1 MGDFETG
8 FAAGLIIG
16 SSNKSGDTPT
26 PEPTPEK
33 WTYPSN
39 WLQLPEPAE
48 NQIVM
53 LVDNNGGIINQDTY
67 YLFAPNITYETD
79 TNTTINYGDGTGE
92 LPIDHVNTDKS
103 TSWIENIYGHIYEAG
118 SGHNT
123 GNSEQWIVTITF
135 DTSKEIGTEY
145 FYKLINYTYSPTA
158 KMPVLA
164 IKIGHSG
171 YIGNRSNTGSYNLDC
186 SGNLQYAKIC
196 HGDFD
201 FYFSYAHYLHKVELH
216 DEITNLP
223 QMAFQNCYGL
233 FDINLDNITE
243 IGQFAFYNCRCLD
256 PSGKMPNLTTIG
268 NQAFA
273 FTGITNLDFPRLE
286 TIGSSAFY
294 YTVDFKKITLA
305 PETLTSIGVNTFT
318 NCIALEAVNLPYVT
332 SAGNTAFSSCTNL
345 KTVDL
350 RSCESFGTNVFQTD
364 YNLSKCVLK
373 SGVDITGQFSS
384 CPNVEIEYMEV

>member
-1 MGDFETG
+1 M
-8 FAAGLIIG
+8 LIG
-16 SSNKSGDTPT
+16 AYQEGGGTPT
-26 PEPTPEK
+26 EEK
-33 WTYPSN
+33 WEYPSN
-39 WLQLPEPAE
+39 WLSLPEPAE

-67 YLFAPNITYETD
+67 YLFAPNVTYETD

-103 TSWIENIYGHIYEAG
+103 TSWVENIYGHMYEAG

-135 DTSKEIGTEY
+135 DPSKEIGTEY

-171 YIGNRSNTGSYNLDC
+171 YIGNRSDTGSYNLDC
-186 SGNLQYAKIC
+186 SGKLQYAKIC

-201 FYFSYAHYLHKVELH
+201 FYFSYAYYLHKVELH

-223 QMAFQNCYGL
+223 QNAFRNCYGL
-233 FDINLDNITE
+233 FDINLDNITK

-273 FTGITNLDFPRLE
+273 YTGITNLDFPCLE

-305 PETLTSIGVNTFT
+305 PETLTTIGVNAFT
-318 NCIALEAVNLPYVT
+318 NCVALEAANLPYVT
-332 SAGNTAFSSCTNL
+332 SAGNAAFSSCTNL